1 MVAVVKSLGGAA
13 SDFCYS
19 PSYCSNQ
26 SFLYWRVAFLE
37 TYAEY
42 IFDRA
47 ELLIVQE
54 KTILCIFTE
63 KGGK

>member
-1 MVAVVKSLGGAA
+1 LLLSVLLFKTIPFPAGERDRRIA
-13 SDFCYS
+13 S
-19 PSYCSNQ
+19 
-26 SFLYWRVAFLE
+26 LE

-42 IFDRA
+42 IFDKA

-63 KGGK
+63 KGGE